1 MWLLSDIHLP
11 QLVSTLIYSFI
22 GLFFFVLCWFI
33 VGKIMPFSVV
43 KEIEEDQNTSLGLI
57 IGSMML
63 GLAIIIA
70 AAIMSPSDPASLV
83 RGAAASTLAP

>member
-1 MWLLSDIHLP
+1 MWLFSDVQLP
-11 QLVSTLIYSFI
+11 QLVGTMVYCSI

-33 VGKIMPFSVV
+33 IGKVMPFSVV

-70 AAIMSPSDPASLV
+70 AAIMSPSNE
-83 RGAAASTLAP
+83 AASARASVAGLQR